1 MAEELDRRPEEHWQ
15 DIVREVEQEANPT
28 RIRTLARELNEA
40 MLREQR
46 SKVAQ
51 KLGLLQHLS
60 DGGKVTIVK
69 AYYSLRTLEAAKLR

>member
-28 RIRTLARELNEA
+28 RIRTLAHELNEA

-51 KLGLLQHLS
+51 KLERTTS
-60 DGGKVTIVK
+60 ADP
-69 AYYSLRTLEAAKLR
+69 LRTNYS